1 MTRKKNKNRRNM
13 LNDENACI
21 RYLMKEM
28 DPSEE
33 VLMERAMMEDDD
45 LLIEVVSLRQTLK
58 RLDELP
64 EKDPPSHVTESVID
78 LAAKEAD
85 KRTSSN
91 IFSIQPVRY
100 AAAAVLILG
109 VSVGSLWVYQQN
121 SSEDSGQQNL
131 RTSEI
136 TAPMNILPAT
146 ESRMEPWVDR
156 QNVLYFHDQF
166 NDGGT
171 EFDSIMK
178 KSTDKLKPL
187 SSPFYNNTGS
197 RSIQMTGS
205 EVQQ

>member
-1 MTRKKNKNRRNM
+1 M

-45 LLIEVVSLRQTLK
+45 LLIEVESLRQTLK

-64 EKDPPSHVTESVID
+64 EKNPPSHLTESIIQK
-78 LAAKEAD
+78 ASEEAE
-85 KRTSSN
+85 KRTSTN
-91 IFSIQPVRY
+91 IFSSQPVRY

-109 VSVGSLWVYQQN
+109 VSVGSLWVYQQ
-121 SSEDSGQQNL
+121 SGSENTAGKDNL
-131 RTSEI
+131 RTSEM

-146 ESRMEPWVDR
+146 DNHTEPWVDR

-166 NDGGT
+166 NDGST

-187 SSPFYNNTGS
+187 SNPFYYNSGS

-205 EVQQ
+205 QVQQQ